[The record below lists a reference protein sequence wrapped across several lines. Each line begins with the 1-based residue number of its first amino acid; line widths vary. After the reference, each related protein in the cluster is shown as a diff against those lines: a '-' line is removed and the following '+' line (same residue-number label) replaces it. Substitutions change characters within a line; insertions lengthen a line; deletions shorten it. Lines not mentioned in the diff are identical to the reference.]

1 MSKKKKDDKAPE
13 TSKVPEQTN
22 APADT
27 NETEEDKLD
36 INKSIFQTNRELRE
50 KRQRELEEQQAIVDA
65 EIAEREKKKREAYD
79 RKIREE
85 HIELM
90 RLKQGL
96 IEESETIHEEHEEE
110 IKLTFRKKVANFF
123 YHNKWWLGIG
133 ICCAC
138 IGGFL
143 IYNLLTK
150 PNPDMVVLVIAD
162 NEELGSMSELKEYI
176 EGFAE
181 DSNGNGKTEVSIYY
195 IPYSDND
202 YRNYADGADTKMSTQ
217 LQSADSIIVLG
228 GKKLD
233 ELLGEDAKN
242 EFVDLEEIY
251 PDNPH
256 VTGYKFMLK
265 DTDIGEKIKV
275 GDDCITDDL
284 YLTVRRPSKLLY
296 SSQKAMQKTYDKDW
310 PVFEKIV
317 EDLS

>member
-1 MSKKKKDDKAPE
+1 MSKKKKDNKINPE
-13 TSKVPEQTN
+13 
-22 APADT
+22 ADT
-27 NETEEDKLD
+27 AEKNSAQDSSTETNDDKLD
-36 INKSIFQTNRELRE
+36 INKSVFQTNREMRE
-50 KRQRELEEQQAIVDA
+50 KRQRELEEQQAKINA

-85 HIELM
+85 RIELM

-96 IEESETIHEEHEEE
+96 IEESETIHEEEEKE
-110 IKLTFRKKVANFF
+110 IKLSFRKKIVNFF

-143 IYNLLTK
+143 IYNLLTR

-162 NEELGSMSELKEYI
+162 NEELGAVSELKEYI
-176 EGFAE
+176 QNYAE
-181 DSNGNGKTEVSIYY
+181 DFNDNGKTEVSVYY

-202 YRNYADGADTKMSTQ
+202 YRNYADGADTKLSTQ
-217 LQSADSIIVLG
+217 LQSADSVIVLG

-242 EFVDLEEIY
+242 EFIDLEEVY

-265 DTDIGEKIKV
+265 DTDLGEKIKV
-275 GDDCITDDL
+275 EPDCITDDL
-284 YLTVRRPSKLLY
+284 YIAVRKPAKLLY
-296 SSQKAMQKTYDKDW
+296 TSKSNMQKTYDKDW

-317 EDLS
+317 EDLT